1 MKIVMRHFFI
11 GTFTGICLFCAACVP
26 EITASETIPVF
37 VSIPPQ
43 KYFVEKIGGE
53 FVSVSVMVGPGA
65 NAHTFEP
72 KPAQMT
78 GLAKARIYFAVG
90 MEFENVWLDRIAA
103 ANPGLIIV
111 HTEKGIERIP
121 MKDHHSDD
129 EHKAFSDKHE
139 EHHGIPDPHI
149 WLSPPLVKV
158 QAKNILDGLTAAD
171 SEHQSAYLPNYETF
185 IKETDALDAE
195 LRGIFAEK
203 GNHTRFMVFHP
214 SWGYFAQ
221 TYGLEQAAVEIEG
234 KEPKPA
240 QLAQLIGYAQKE
252 GIRVVFVQPRFSV
265 KNAETIAKAIQ
276 GQVAFADPLAEDWAK
291 NLRDVAEKFKAA
303 LK

>member
-1 MKIVMRHFFI
+1 MNHFLI
-11 GTFTGICLFCAACVP
+11 TTFTGICLLCAAGMP
-26 EITASETIPVF
+26 KITASETVPVF

-53 FVSVSVMVGPGA
+53 RVNVSVMVGPGT

-72 KPAQMT
+72 RPAQMS

-90 MEFENVWLDRIAA
+90 MEFETVWLDKIAA
-103 ANPGLIIV
+103 ANPGLKIV
-111 HTEKGIERIP
+111 HTEKDIEKIP
-121 MKDHHSDD
+121 MKDYHNGEHEEEHSDR
-129 EHKAFSDKHE
+129 HE
-139 EHHGIPDPHI
+139 AHHGIPDPHI

-158 QAKNILDGLTAAD
+158 QAKNILDGLIAAD
-171 SEHQSAYLPNYETF
+171 SEQQAAYRSNYEAF

-195 LRGIFAEK
+195 IRGLFAEK
-203 GNHTRFMVFHP
+203 GKGSRFMVFHP

-221 TYGLEQAAVEIEG
+221 AYGLEQIPIEIEG

-240 QLAQLIGYAQKE
+240 QLAQLIKQAQKE

-291 NLRDVAEKFKAA
+291 NLRDVAAKFEAA
-303 LK
+303 LQ

>member
-1 MKIVMRHFFI
+1 MRHFFI

-26 EITASETIPVF
+26 EITASEAIPVF

-78 GLAKARIYFAVG
+78 GLAKARVYFAIG
-90 MEFENVWLDRIAA
+90 MEFENVWLERIAA
-103 ANPGLIIV
+103 ANPKLLIV
-111 HTEKGIERIP
+111 HTEKSIERIP
-121 MKDHHSDD
+121 MKEHHSDD
-129 EHKAFSDKHE
+129 EHKGSHSDQHE
-139 EHHGIPDPHI
+139 HRGILDPHI
-149 WLSPPLVKV
+149 WLSPPLVKI
-158 QAKNILDGLTAAD
+158 QAKNILDGLIAAD
-171 SEHQSAYLPNYETF
+171 SEHQSAYLSNYEIF

-203 GNHTRFMVFHP
+203 GDHTRFMVFHP

-221 TYGLEQAAVEIEG
+221 AYGLEQAAIEIEG

-240 QLAQLIGYAQKE
+240 QLAQLIKYAQKE

-276 GQVAFADPLAEDWAK
+276 GQVVFADPLAEDWAK
-291 NLRDVAEKFKAA
+291 NLREVAAKFKAA
-303 LK
+303 LR

>member
-1 MKIVMRHFFI
+1 MKHFLI
-11 GTFTGICLFCAACVP
+11 GTFTGICLLCAACAP
-26 EITASETIPVF
+26 EIMASETIPVF

-43 KYFVEKIGGE
+43 KYFAEKIGGE

-78 GLAKARIYFAVG
+78 GLAKARAYFAVG
-90 MEFENVWLDRIAA
+90 MEFENIWLDKIAA
-103 ANPGLIIV
+103 ANPKLLIV

-121 MKDHHSDD
+121 MKDHHSDN
-129 EHKAFSDKHE
+129 HE
-139 EHHGIPDPHI
+139 EHHGILDPHI

-158 QAKNILDGLTAAD
+158 QAKNILDGLIAAD
-171 SEHQSAYLPNYETF
+171 SEHQAAYLSNYETF

-195 LRGIFAEK
+195 ITGLFAEK
-203 GNHTRFMVFHP
+203 GKGSRFMVFHP

-221 TYGLEQAAVEIEG
+221 AYGLEQIPIEIEG

-240 QLAQLIGYAQKE
+240 QLAHLIGYAQKE

-276 GQVAFADPLAEDWAK
+276 GQVTFADPLAEDWAK
-291 NLRDVAEKFKAA
+291 NLRDVAAKFKAA
-303 LK
+303 LQ